1 MLGDAAADPRKIDL
15 SLVGMTLEKNGDVV
29 GTGAGAAA
37 LGHPLNAVAWL
48 ANTLGELGM
57 SLRAGEVILSGSLA
71 SMIPVQAGDNLRVS
85 LGGIGSVG
93 VRFI

>member
-1 MLGDAAADPRKIDL
+1 
-15 SLVGMTLEKNGDVV
+15 
-29 GTGAGAAA
+29 
-37 LGHPLNAVAWL
+37 
-48 ANTLGELGM
+48 M

-71 SMIPVQAGDNLRVS
+71 AMVPVQAGDNLRVS